1 MKSLFISYR
10 REDAG
15 SASGRLA
22 GWLAREFGDENIFI
36 DVDKIAPGAQFARV
50 IEEKL
55 SSCDCFLAIMGKTWA
70 SCTDSQGRR
79 RLDSPDDF
87 VRREIAAA
95 LRRDKLAKYPILV
108 DGAAM
113 PKAEELPE
121 DIRGITQ
128 LNAFE
133 IRNARYFDDAGL
145 LIERLAGAEQRSLW
159 EILSRVRGGRA
170 ARYWAAAIGVVV
182 FLLAFVK
189 AFDFFALDT
198 RAASFTM
205 WLGERFAPVAI
216 HPEIRMVAINEET
229 EKAFS
234 KEFGKSWRSDHARL
248 LNSLSTAQA
257 KVVAFDIEFE
267 EPSEFDPEWIASL
280 KQAAALGTAVVL
292 GRSRANPA
300 PNAIERAAE
309 SVGIACIGT
318 RLSYASMAPLAVKR
332 DGRNMGSFPIHA
344 AYPGLQ
350 VRNMDVEHLQLS
362 LDDAARPESEFVRF
376 PLVQHIAKA
385 QAACPAIQKN
395 DAVAQLMI
403 KLSPLNK
410 LREEGFRY
418 GYEQL
423 IVSDAAS
430 LSRDFAGK
438 TVLVGVQKT
447 GQDIA
452 TVRGGEERW
461 GVELHADAV
470 NNLMS
475 GIRVRPLPEGMQFV
489 LVATMS
495 AVGAWLRFWRPSL
508 APQWRG
514 LLALA
519 VIAVYFAL
527 VIYIYQEDHLLLN
540 VVYDLTAFALSYW
553 MVSRLSRRW
562 SR

>member
-1 MKSLFISYR
+1 MKSIFISYR
-10 REDAG
+10 REDSS

-22 GWLAREFGDENIFI
+22 GWLAREFGEERIFI
-36 DVDKIAPGAQFARV
+36 DVDKIAPGEEFARV
-50 IEEKL
+50 IEQKL
-55 SSCDCFLAIMGKTWA
+55 SSCDCFLAIIGKTWL
-70 SCTDSQGRR
+70 SCADSQGRR

-95 LRRDKLAKYPILV
+95 LRRNELVTYPVLV

-121 DIRGITQ
+121 DIRGLAE

-133 IRNARYFDDAGL
+133 IRNSRYFDDAGL
-145 LIERLAGAEQRSLW
+145 LIERLAGADQRSLW

-170 ARYWAAAIGVVV
+170 ARYWAIAVGVVMFV
-182 FLLAFVK
+182 LAFVK

-198 RAASFTM
+198 KAASFTM
-205 WLGERFAPVAI
+205 WLGERFAPVAMN
-216 HPEIRMVAINEET
+216 PEIRVVAINEET
-229 EKAFS
+229 EKALNR
-234 KEFGKSWRSDHARL
+234 KFGKSWRSDHARL
-248 LNSLSTAQA
+248 LNNLSAAKA

-267 EPSEFDPEWIASL
+267 EPSEFDSEWIAAL
-280 KQAAALGTAVVL
+280 KQAAASGTAVVL
-292 GRSRANPA
+292 GRARGNPE
-300 PNAIERAAE
+300 PSAIERAAQ

-332 DGRNMGSFPIHA
+332 DGRNTGSFAIHA
-344 AYPGLQ
+344 AYPGLK

-385 QAACPAIQKN
+385 QAACPAIQKK
-395 DAVAQLMI
+395 DAVAQLML
-403 KLSPLNK
+403 KLSPLDK

-418 GYEQL
+418 RYERL
-423 IVSDAAS
+423 IASDPAALTS
-430 LSRDFAGK
+430 DFAGK

-447 GQDIA
+447 GQDVA
-452 TVRGGEERW
+452 TVRGGEERF

-475 GIRVRPLPEGMQFV
+475 GITVRPLPEGMQFV

-495 AVGAWLRFWRPSL
+495 AAGAWLRFWRPSL
-508 APQWRG
+508 SPRWRG
-514 LLALA
+514 SLVLA
-519 VIAVYFAL
+519 VIAAYLAL
-527 VIYIYQEDHLLLN
+527 AIYIYQEDNLLLN
-540 VVYDLTAFALSYW
+540 VVYDLFAFALSYW

-562 SR
+562 S